1 MTTITKIEPKKKNI
15 EQKQRVAAYCRVSTN
30 KDDQLESLDA
40 QREHYEQV
48 IKNNDHWTF
57 AGIYYDEGLSAMQM
71 KTRPK
76 LMKMLNDCKQGKIDL
91 VLVKSISRLS
101 RNVTDY
107 LSIIRDLNS
116 RGIGLYFERENIN
129 TLKEDDE
136 FMLSVLSSLAE
147 SELVSISENE
157 KWSIKRRFM
166 NGTYKQSMAPYGYV
180 MKDGELVVDENTAP
194 VVRFIFNEVCLGK
207 GIRQIT
213 RELNAKKIPS
223 RRTDHWSETTIK
235 GMLQNE
241 RYIGEALYQ
250 KTFTDDNFKRHTN
263 RGYRDQYLH
272 NDHHPAIVT
281 REQFDK
287 AQELLALH
295 RKEKGIDADNINYRE
310 RYTFSGKLICGQC
323 GSHLKRRVITGR
335 NREKCVVWTCAT
347 HLSNAE
353 KCSMKGIQEEAIK
366 SAFTTVV
373 NKLIISKNDLLIPF
387 VKAERECDGDET
399 QRIIKGIER
408 ALYEN
413 SNKTQKL
420 ATLVADGL
428 LDPVKYRQAMNELS
442 AERNELIGK
451 KEILVNQLQNTNL
464 GISEGGELLKRI
476 RQKEVT
482 AEFDDVLFTACVK
495 TVHIYSREEFG
506 FEFTCGLTFRE
517 VVNLK

>member
-1 MTTITKIEPKKKNI
+1 MTTITKIEPMKKDT

-48 IKNNDHWTF
+48 IKGNDHWTF

-76 LMKMLNDCKQGKIDL
+76 LMKMLTDCKQGKIDL

-147 SELVSISENE
+147 SELVSICENE

-180 MKDGELVVDENTAP
+180 KKDGELVIDEDTAP

-287 AQELLALH
+287 VQELLALH
-295 RKEKGIDADNINYRE
+295 RKEKGIDAEHINYRE
-310 RYTFSGKLICGQC
+310 RYTFTGKLTCAECGA
-323 GSHLKRRVITGR
+323 HLKRRIIIDR

-347 HLSNAE
+347 HLSNTE
-353 KCSMKGIQEEAIK
+353 KCSMKGIQEEAIR

-387 VKAERECDGDET
+387 VKAERECDGDEA
-399 QRIIKGIER
+399 QRILESIDQR
-408 ALYEN
+408 LDDN
-413 SNKTQKL
+413 SGRTQKL
-420 ATLVADGL
+420 ASLVADGL
-428 LDPVKYRQAMNELS
+428 LEPVKYRQAVNDLS

-451 KEILVNQLQNTNL
+451 KEILVNQLQSKNL
-464 GISEGGELLKRI
+464 GISEGSKLLNRI
-476 RQKEVT
+476 RQKEVNT
-482 AEFDDVLFTACVK
+482 EFDDELFTACVK
-495 TVHIYSREEFG
+495 NVHIYSREEFG

-517 VVNLK
+517 VVNMK

>member
-1 MTTITKIEPKKKNI
+1 MTTITKIEPMKKDT
-15 EQKQRVAAYCRVSTN
+15 EQKQRVAAYCRVSTD
-30 KDDQLESLDA
+30 KDDQLESLEA

-48 IKNNDHWTF
+48 IKGNDHWTF
-57 AGIYYDEGLSAMQM
+57 ANIYYDEGLSAMQM

-76 LMKMLNDCKQGKIDL
+76 LMKMLNDCNQGKIDL

-129 TLKEDDE
+129 TLTEGDE
-136 FMLSVLSSLAE
+136 FMMSVLSSLAE
-147 SELVSISENE
+147 SELISISENE

-166 NGTYKQSMAPYGYV
+166 NGTYKQSMAPYGYAK
-180 MKDGELVVDENTAP
+180 KDGELVIDENTAP
-194 VVRFIFNEVCLGK
+194 VVKFIFNEACLGK
-207 GIRQIT
+207 GLRQIT
-213 RELNAKKIPS
+213 RELNVKKIPS
-223 RRTDHWSETTIK
+223 RRTDHWNETTVK
-235 GMLQNE
+235 GILQNE

-272 NDHHPAIVT
+272 NDHHPAIIT
-281 REQFDK
+281 REQFDRV
-287 AQELLALH
+287 QGLLEFH
-295 RKEKGIDADNINYRE
+295 RKEKGIDIKHINYTE
-310 RYTFSGKLICGQC
+310 RYTFTGKLTCAECGA
-323 GSHLKRRVITGR
+323 HLKRRIILGR
-335 NREKCVVWTCAT
+335 NREKCIFWICVT
-347 HLSNAE
+347 HLSDTK
-353 KCSMKGIQEEAIK
+353 KCSMKGIPEQAIK

-373 NKLIISKNDLLIPF
+373 NKLIISKNSLLIPF
-387 VKAERECDGDET
+387 VKAERECDGDVAR
-399 QRIIKGIER
+399 RIVENIGR
-408 ALYEN
+408 DLDEN

-428 LDPVKYRQAMNELS
+428 LDPVKYRQALNELS
-442 AERNELIGK
+442 AERNELNGK
-451 KEILVNQLQNTNL
+451 KEVLMYQLQSNNL
-464 GISEGGELLKRI
+464 GISEGSKLLNRI

-482 AEFDDVLFTACVK
+482 AKFDDELFTACVK
-495 TVHIYSREEFG
+495 TVHIYSREEYG